1 MFVGTLKCYKLLV
14 VDDEEDV
21 APMCRQFMHA
31 EGRQGRYKLIFAS
44 SGVQA
49 LERLA
54 EEPDVD
60 LVITDIKMPDMDGD
74 AVFMYTDWVSEGLD
88 LSGEEFG
95 EDRLIGVLSGGGA
108 GSAAGWCDAVV
119 EVVRAFA
126 AGQGELDDITC
137 LAGRRQP

>member
-95 EDRLIGVLSGGGA
+95 EDRLDEGALGRRCRKRCRLVRCCGGGGA
-108 GSAAGWCDAVV
+108 GLCC
-119 EVVRAFA
+119 R
-126 AGQGELDDITC
+126 T
-137 LAGRRQP
+137 GRVG